1 MKELFVW
8 RGAMLVGY
16 LVEAN
21 DGSVGFRYDQSWLN
35 RHTAESLCQDMPLE
49 DKIFPENVC
58 KPFFSNLLPEGHSR
72 LILEKAFHISST
84 FGFLKMFGEDL
95 AGGYSITST
104 HELKPGSYVPI
115 TKERLKK
122 LLVGKNSGA
131 VTFIRNYPAYR
142 LSLAGGQEKIA
153 LRINASGEF
162 FVPVEGA
169 ASTHIIKPDLYG
181 DPNIERTSLNEAF
194 VMTTLKNMNLD
205 VAEVSFSNEL
215 SSIIVKRFDRK
226 ESGGFIGR
234 LPTLDLCQVLG
245 LPPENKYE
253 PELTAGAGPKIRDIG
268 NVLRL
273 HSRVPAKNIR
283 IVAEGMIA
291 AALVG
296 DMDHHAKNISFYF
309 NGGRLE
315 ATPLYDISNTLAYR
329 NLKKELAFSLGGTRN
344 PESLDKDS
352 WTKFGKDIGLGR
364 EQVLQIVRGLIS
376 KVEPAMEKTINDP
389 QFSDLSTGQKTFIY
403 RRIVDN
409 IQERTRRWQRVCG
422 LDSYDK
428 NRTENHGPR

>member
-8 RGAMLVGY
+8 RGEMLVGY
-16 LVEAN
+16 LVEAKE
-21 DGSVGFRYDQSWLN
+21 GSVDFRYDESWLN
-35 RHTAESLCQDMPLE
+35 RHSAESLCQNMPLE
-49 DKIFPENVC
+49 DKIFPESVC
-58 KPFFSNLLPEGHSR
+58 KPFFSNLLPEGRSR
-72 LILEKAFHISST
+72 LILERAFHISST
-84 FGFLKMFGEDL
+84 FGFLKVFGEEL

-104 HELKPGSYVPI
+104 HERKLGSYVPI

-122 LLVGKNSGA
+122 LLVGENGGT
-131 VTFIRNYPAYR
+131 VQFMRDYPTYR

-153 LRINASGEF
+153 LHINAAGEF
-162 FVPVEGA
+162 FVPMEGA
-169 ASTHIIKPDLYG
+169 ASTHIIKTDIYG

-194 VMTTLKNMNLD
+194 VMTTLKNMNLN

-215 SSIIVKRFDRK
+215 SAIIVKRFDRK

-253 PELTAGAGPKIRDIG
+253 SDLIAGAGPKIRDIG

-283 IVAEGMIA
+283 LVAEGIIA

-315 ATPLYDISNTLAYR
+315 STPLYDISNTLVYR
-329 NLKKELAFSLGGTRN
+329 NLNKELAFSLGGIRN
-344 PESLDKDS
+344 PEKLDKDS
-352 WTKFGKDIGLGR
+352 WVKFGKDIGLGR
-364 EQVLQIVRGLIS
+364 EQVLHIVRDLVA
-376 KVEPAMEKTINDP
+376 KVEPAMEKTMNE
-389 QFSDLSTGQKTFIY
+389 QRFLDLSTGQKTFIY

-409 IQERTRRWQRVCG
+409 ILARTKRWQKVCG
-422 LDSYDK
+422 LESYDK
-428 NRTENHGPR
+428 TKPETHGPR